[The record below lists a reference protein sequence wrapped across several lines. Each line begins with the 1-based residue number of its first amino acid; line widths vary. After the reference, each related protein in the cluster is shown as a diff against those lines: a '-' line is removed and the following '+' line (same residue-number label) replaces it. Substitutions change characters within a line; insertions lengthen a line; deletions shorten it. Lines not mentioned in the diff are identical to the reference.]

1 MNLLLPPELQVFLA
15 EQLQSGKYKS
25 EAEVYITPL
34 QSFADR
40 EKYLQAK
47 RDELREAVRIGT
59 EQADRGETIDGETA
73 MAGFRQKLE
82 QWREQSELSTAK
94 VVEEFNQNQFSG
106 YNSTRLKGPGQ
117 LNGDRMQLVMAI

>member
-1 MNLLLPPELQVFLA
+1 MNLVLSPELQGFLE
-15 EQLQSGKYKS
+15 EQLQSGKYQS
-25 EAEVYITPL
+25 EAEVYITAL

-82 QWREQSELSTAK
+82 QWRQQSELEA
-94 VVEEFNQNQFSG
+94 
-106 YNSTRLKGPGQ
+106 
-117 LNGDRMQLVMAI
+117 

>member
-1 MNLLLPPELQVFLA
+1 MNLVLSPELKAFLD
-15 EQLQSGKYKS
+15 EQLQSGKYTS
-25 EAEVYITPL
+25 EAELYVTAL

-82 QWREQSELSTAK
+82 QWRE
-94 VVEEFNQNQFSG
+94 
-106 YNSTRLKGPGQ
+106 
-117 LNGDRMQLVMAI
+117 